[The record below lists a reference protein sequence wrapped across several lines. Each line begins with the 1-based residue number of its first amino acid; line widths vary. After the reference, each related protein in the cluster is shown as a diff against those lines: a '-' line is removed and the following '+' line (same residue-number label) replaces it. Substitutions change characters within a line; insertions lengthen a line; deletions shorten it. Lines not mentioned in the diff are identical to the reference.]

1 MINANSILIL
11 LIIAVHTST
20 LAACGSVFQ
29 KAEKDINSFEECAAA
44 GFPIMESYP
53 EQCRTPDGR
62 VFVREVQDDGSK
74 GIILGIVL
82 LGPTCPV
89 MQDPPDPDCAD
100 KPYQTELV
108 LTTADQSK
116 VIQEFRSDIYGRFQ
130 IEVSPGEYAIR
141 SAAAVNVL
149 PYCSNSETI
158 WVGTNGTTEVTV
170 FCDTGIR

>member
-1 MINANSILIL
+1 MINANSILIRL
-11 LIIAVHTST
+11 VIVVQICT

-29 KAEKDINSFEECAAA
+29 EAEKDINSFEECAAA
-44 GFPIMESYP
+44 GFPIMKSYP

-62 VFVREVQDDGSK
+62 LFVRDLQADGSK
-74 GIILGIVL
+74 GTILGNVL

-100 KPYQTELV
+100 KPYQTDLV

-116 VIQEFRSDIYGRFQ
+116 IIQEFSSDIYGRFQ

-141 SAAAVNVL
+141 SATAANVL
-149 PYCSNSETI
+149 PYCSNSEI
-158 WVGTNGTTEVTV
+158 IRVGANGTTEVTV